1 MFLLLSLAAEMLPSL
16 TKISANVVNN
26 F

>member
-16 TKISANVVNN
+16 TKITANVVNN